1 MTLTFFF
8 FVVFTVQYVLVPFT
22 CDKRFFSGEHEIYNI
37 SFLLQATVL
46 CDIVVLYVL
55 QKKYFYRE
63 KKYLLVD
70 DTESESDD
78 FQVCWSCLV
87 LLFFQLDDKV
97 WMLLIQKHLLWW
109 TTIVNHLRFW
119 TPWACRANLLTSE
132 GNVILNASTLWT
144 LQ

>member
-1 MTLTFFF
+1 M
-8 FVVFTVQYVLVPFT
+8 PFT

-78 FQVCWSCLV
+78 FQVC
-87 LLFFQLDDKV
+87 
-97 WMLLIQKHLLWW
+97 
-109 TTIVNHLRFW
+109 
-119 TPWACRANLLTSE
+119 
-132 GNVILNASTLWT
+132 
-144 LQ
+144 

>member
-1 MTLTFFF
+1 MTLTFYF
-8 FVVFTVQYVLVPFT
+8 FVVFTVQYVLVSFT

-55 QKKYFYRE
+55 KKKYLYRE

-70 DTESESDD
+70 DTEIEPDD
-78 FQVCWSCLV
+78 IHVCWSCLV

-97 WMLLIQKHLLWW
+97 WSYWYRSIFSSEQPFLTIENFEQLGPSELIYWPVKEMLY
-109 TTIVNHLRFW
+109 
-119 TPWACRANLLTSE
+119 
-132 GNVILNASTLWT
+132 
-144 LQ
+144 

>member
-1 MTLTFFF
+1 MFDFLSSQGGKFSVIPLFLNLGSGLALLGIVSIQLTLTFYFI
-8 FVVFTVQYVLVPFT
+8 VLFTVQCVLVPFT
-22 CDKRFFSGEHEIYNI
+22 CDQTFFSGEREIYNI

-78 FQVCWSCLV
+78 FQVC
-87 LLFFQLDDKV
+87 
-97 WMLLIQKHLLWW
+97 
-109 TTIVNHLRFW
+109 
-119 TPWACRANLLTSE
+119 
-132 GNVILNASTLWT
+132 
-144 LQ
+144 